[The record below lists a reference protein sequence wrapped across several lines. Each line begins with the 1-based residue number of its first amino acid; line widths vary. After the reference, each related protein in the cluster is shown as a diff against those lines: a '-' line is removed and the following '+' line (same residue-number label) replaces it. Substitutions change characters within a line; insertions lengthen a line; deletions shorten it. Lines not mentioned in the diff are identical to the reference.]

1 MNKNVFRKLAIKK
14 SKNKPVFSNQ
24 KSILIKKNVA
34 KKIMKR
40 FKCAKCTKIIIKQFQ
55 ICKII
60 VKNVF
65 IIYSIKCVL
74 KSKVDFGIGTDIVLY
89 ILILFT
95 YRIRKLYVPIRR
107 EKK

>member
-24 KSILIKKNVA
+24 KSILMKKNVA
-34 KKIMKR
+34 NIYEKR

-60 VKNVF
+60 AKNVF
-65 IIYSIKCVL
+65 ISYSIKCVL
-74 KSKVDFGIGTDIVLY
+74 KSKTVFLDENGYSAI
-89 ILILFT
+89 
-95 YRIRKLYVPIRR
+95 
-107 EKK
+107 